1 MSNIAIFSEK
11 PIENL
16 SNEEKNIYFEV
27 LRTTLSMFHYDYEY
41 EETRIVTDIK
51 DIEFYTTGKVEIN
64 KGWKSLF
71 PVKNDKKDDT
81 KNDLPII
88 NENEGVNANLNI
100 KEGKTEPPK
109 PYSEGQLITLM
120 KTAGKH
126 VDDDVDVE
134 ILKEVE
140 GIGTEATRSGII
152 ETIKQKEYIVVNK
165 NIVSISQKGIIL
177 SKAIEGTLLA
187 SPSMTAKW
195 ESYLRKIGE
204 GKGSTEHFLNN
215 IKKFLYTTIENATNQ
230 IDSMDS
236 SIENFKKSKGL
247 VDCPSCNE
255 GMIEDKGKFYGCNE
269 YKNGCKVTFPKK
281 LAGKTLSESIIK
293 TLCTKKETNKLKGFK
308 GKKGKFDKKLTLN
321 DNNEIKFKFD

>member
-1 MSNIAIFSEK
+1 MTAIGTYV
-11 PIENL
+11 P
-16 SNEEKNIYFEV
+16 
-27 LRTTLSMFHYDYEY
+27 
-41 EETRIVTDIK
+41 
-51 DIEFYTTGKVEIN
+51 
-64 KGWKSLF
+64 
-71 PVKNDKKDDT
+71 DKKLTNFDLEKIVET
-81 KNDLPII
+81 NDEWIVSRTGI
-88 NENEGVNANLNI
+88 KERRISQENEFTSDLCISAV
-100 KEGKTEPPK
+100 KD
-109 PYSEGQLITLM
+109 LM
-120 KTAGKH
+120 Y
-126 VDDDVDVE
+126 
-134 ILKEVE
+134 
-140 GIGTEATRSGII
+140 R
-152 ETIKQKEYIVVNK
+152 YNK

-177 SKAIEGTLLA
+177 SEAIEGTLLA

-269 YKNGCKVTFPKK
+269 YRNGCKVTFPKK